1 MIRKKIAILMT
12 ALTLAGIL
20 SACGQV
26 DVVAKTAVTS
36 FDSLIDKL
44 GDQVSLDESK
54 NAWVLLSPTG
64 ESLELS
70 RDFGSDNADAVVE
83 FDAEPFVNAGLDVS
97 KLSQDQ
103 YVYDSATGRIRMPY
117 EFSQDEFTFTD
128 TTTAVDTFQQI
139 VDTNRKIIGYH
150 AQLEHYGIALGNG
163 NMFEWAKDMDKND
176 KDLVFVLDPQ
186 PFIDAGT
193 DPAKVEGWVF
203 GKVKVDNGKGKM
215 VEVDKLLKP
224 FDLK

>member
-1 MIRKKIAILMT
+1 MIRKKIAIFMT

-20 SACGQV
+20 TACGQA
-26 DVVAKTAVTS
+26 DVVGKTAVTS
-36 FDSLIDKL
+36 FDSLVNKL

-54 NAWVLLSPTG
+54 NAWILLSPTG

-70 RDFGSDNADAVVE
+70 RDFSSDNADAVVE
-83 FDAEPFVNAGLDVS
+83 FDAAPFVNAGLDVS
-97 KLSQDQ
+97 KLPQDQ

-128 TTTAVDTFQQI
+128 STTAADTFQQI
-139 VDTNRKIIGYH
+139 VDTNRTIIGYH
-150 AQLEHYGIALGNG
+150 AQLDHYGISLGNG

-193 DPAKVEGWVF
+193 DPAKTEGWVF

-224 FDLK
+224 FELN